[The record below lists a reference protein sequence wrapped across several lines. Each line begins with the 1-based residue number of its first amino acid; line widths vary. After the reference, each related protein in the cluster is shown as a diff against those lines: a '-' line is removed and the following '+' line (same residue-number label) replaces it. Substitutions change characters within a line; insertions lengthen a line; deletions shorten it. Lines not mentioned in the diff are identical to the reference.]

1 MIDFYLHGLKKTIS
15 VSKKIFFVIFVYLAV
30 ISLFF
35 YLFNKDKIKI
45 NQNLKEKNRQ
55 EIYSFIHNDELNKT
69 KEGKLTIAFYKTLMC
84 GMVGEACTDN
94 PTDGDKNFKNSAVG
108 FISNLIVFPYANPP
122 ASGIFWVSD
131 TLKNAGL
138 IPKTYAAEGIGLA
151 AIMPLMSIW
160 KAFRDISYMLL
171 VLVLITIGFLIMFRT
186 KINPQTVITVE
197 NALPKI
203 VIAMIFITFSFPI
216 AGFLID
222 LMYVLIIIVI
232 QILSPQLIETK
243 IIDNTQKLVSQ
254 YLNPS
259 FGSIFPPNF
268 FQNYLPIGIDM
279 YNILPEGIKLIL
291 TPIMQF
297 IAGMIAIGIAKTLG
311 SSEKGPAGTFAEFL
325 ENIGVATFSWGK
337 LPRLIGVILD
347 ILIFGA
353 LAIFGMPLLLG
364 ILVFFTLIFVIFR
377 IFFALLF
384 DYVSII
390 LLIIFSP
397 IILIFE
403 ALPGKNT
410 FSFWIKNLMAN
421 LLGFVA
427 VITLILISSLIGATF
442 NSLSKNSTVWAPP
455 FIFGINADS
464 LSGLIGLG
472 IFLLIPDLLKMIKG
486 AVGAKGLPINLGLGT
501 FFGGV
506 GAAYGGA
513 MGSLQQ
519 FSGLAQ
525 FPGISTVI
533 GKVPGLGWLKEKIIP
548 PTQLEVQRW
557 ATIEQLKA
565 MQSTVTGNQAE
576 KIKEQIDKIS
586 STLPKQLKG

>member
-243 IIDNTQKLVSQ
+243 VINNTQELVSQ

-259 FGSIFPPNF
+259 FGKIFPPNF
-268 FQNYLPIGIDM
+268 FKNYLPIGIDM

-297 IAGMIAIGIAKTLG
+297 IAGMIAGGIAKSMMSTNEGIIKSLVK
-311 SSEKGPAGTFAEFL
+311 SFNNIAG
-325 ENIGVATFSWGK
+325 GTFSWGE

-347 ILIFGA
+347 ILIFLF

-525 FPGISTVI
+525 FPGVSTVI

>member
-1 MIDFYLHGLKKTIS
+1 MIDFYLHGLKKIIS

-268 FQNYLPIGIDM
+268 FQNYFPIGIDM

-325 ENIGVATFSWGK
+325 ENIGVATFSLGK

-455 FIFGINADS
+455 FIFGINAYS

-576 KIKEQIDKIS
+576 KIQEQIDKIS